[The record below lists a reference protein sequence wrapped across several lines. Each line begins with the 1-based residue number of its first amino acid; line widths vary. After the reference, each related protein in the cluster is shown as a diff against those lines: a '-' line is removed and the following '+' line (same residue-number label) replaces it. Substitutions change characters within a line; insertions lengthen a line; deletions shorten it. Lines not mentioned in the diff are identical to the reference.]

1 MKFYGDYHTHS
12 VYSDGRAKIS
22 DAALYAGKIG
32 LKELA
37 ITDHGFANVTLS
49 LTEKKFEKE
58 IIDVKKVREN
68 LENVNLLL
76 GVEADIVDTKGNLDV
91 TDKHLMNMDI
101 LVAGFHRFIR
111 STSVKD
117 YFFIRPFQRVYHRRF
132 RHDRKEKSGGDRRVY
147 RGNRKQPRRYFVARR
162 QSRDRR
168 RKGSVQN
175 RGKVRHS
182 YRNQYETSAAC
193 RKAVAR
199 NA

>member
-37 ITDHGFANVTLS
+37 VTDHGFANVTLS

-58 IIDVKKVREN
+58 IIDVNKVREN

-76 GVEADIVDTKGNLDV
+76 GVEADIVDTNGNLDV

-101 LVAGFHRFIR
+101 LVAGFHQKH
-111 STSVKD
+111 VGQGL
-117 YFFIRPFQRVYHRRF
+117 FFIRPFQRVYHRRF

-147 RGNRKQPRRYFVARR
+147 RGNRKQSRRYFVARR
-162 QSRDRR
+162 ESCDR
-168 RKGSVQN
+168 
-175 RGKVRHS
+175 
-182 YRNQYETSAAC
+182 
-193 RKAVAR
+193 
-199 NA
+199 